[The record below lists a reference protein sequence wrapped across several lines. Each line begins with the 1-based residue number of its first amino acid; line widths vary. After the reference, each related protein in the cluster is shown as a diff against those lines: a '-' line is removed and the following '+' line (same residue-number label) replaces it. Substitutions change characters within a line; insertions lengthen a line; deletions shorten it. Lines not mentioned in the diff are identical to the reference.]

1 MSAELFDGDNYP
13 TEAALERLS
22 DFHGSAGDMT
32 DYVRSLMRN
41 GGTKLEDALD
51 DFGRPIRRLT
61 LITMGWSGC
70 ESVIGALHD
79 TMFHFLFWE
88 SSFRGGLYTYTM
100 SINQWRMETNW
111 GKP

>member
-13 TEAALERLS
+13 TEEALDRLS
-22 DFHGSAGDMT
+22 TFVGTPEAMT
-32 DYVRSLMRN
+32 ELIRSLMRN

-70 ESVIGALHD
+70 ESVISALHE

-100 SINQWRMETNW
+100 SINQWGMETRW
-111 GKP
+111 GKL